1 LLSPGARGFQSP
13 APRAAANGARLDE
26 HDAVLEVA
34 PASPDLQA
42 PVPASL
48 ARACSTVI
56 GHGHPATVIGHGHRP
71 RSSATDPDHSR
82 GHDCEFVHRCAAV
95 TY

>member
-13 APRAAANGARLDE
+13 APRAGANGARLDE

-56 GHGHPATVIGHGHRP
+56 GHGHPATVIGHGHPATVIGHGHRP
-71 RSSATDPDHSR
+71 RSSATVI
-82 GHDCEFVHRCAAV
+82 GHRS
-95 TY
+95 